1 MNEQKIKTNNDISKE
16 KIIIKGGLGPLQVSK
31 ELELDILPLTVFIGP
46 GAQENP
52 WQASFCI
59 SSERMLSESYLRS
72 HDISY

>member
-46 GAQENP
+46 GHRKIPGKPA
-52 WQASFCI
+52 FV
-59 SSERMLSESYLRS
+59 YLQRGCFQNL
-72 HDISY
+72 I